1 MRLARSH
8 NNYWELLVTSTAG
21 DVSPIRPNIW
31 LCKFGVSQAV
41 YMSVIVTAFTIGLWC
56 SLWEGGE
63 RSGATNFTI
72 HQEVNSS
79 LYACSGKGTCS
90 VMETLI
96 HSTHVISTL
105 TWTSGEMTK
114 NTRLFQLYSVKV
126 KALWRY
132 LKCCEFLLLIVYTH
146 FPSVLILGFLTEVLN
161 CI

>member
-1 MRLARSH
+1 
-8 NNYWELLVTSTAG
+8 
-21 DVSPIRPNIW
+21 
-31 LCKFGVSQAV
+31 
-41 YMSVIVTAFTIGLWC
+41 MSVIVTAFTIGLWC
-56 SLWEGGE
+56 SLWGVG

-96 HSTHVISTL
+96 RSTHVTSTL

-161 CI
+161 CIILISFFYSLKLNFYQMNGFNYSIYKTRHSISGN